1 MSTINEW
8 FKDDPSEVGAA
19 LANASDEDL
28 AATLGKKAG
37 EILFELR
44 QSMPTPPDKES
55 LKQLRDL
62 ADRTSHDYLMAALKA
77 ARPADAV
84 LSEEGADDLLRLKAT
99 RTWIVDPL
107 DGTNEYGLGRW
118 DFAVHVA
125 LWVTPSPN
133 GTVDSI
139 DQSQGALKLGVVA
152 MPSRDLV
159 MRSDATFAEIAEKQ
173 PGDPWRLVVSRSR
186 PPSTLA
192 EMLQQVEASTNR
204 PMEILDVGSVGAK
217 VGEIIAG
224 RADAYV
230 HTTGFYEW
238 DVAAPAA
245 VARAAGLHVSH
256 VDGSPLKLNR
266 ENPRVENLLV
276 ARPDLAPV
284 LLQTFRT

>member
-1 MSTINEW
+1 MSEASSRW
-8 FKDDPSEVGAA
+8 FADDPIGIGRQLSS
-19 LANASDEDL
+19 ASDVEL
-28 AATLGKKAG
+28 AAVVAERAG
-37 EILFELR
+37 EILYRLR
-44 QSMPTPPDKES
+44 QEKPTTPNKES
-55 LKQLRDL
+55 LRELRDL
-62 ADRTSHDYLMAALKA
+62 ADRVSHDYLMATLGA
-77 ARPADAV
+77 ARPLDAI
-84 LSEEGADDLLRLKAT
+84 LSEEGADDLARLAND

-125 LWVTPSPN
+125 LWQR
-133 GTVDSI
+133 GEL
-139 DQSQGALKLGVVA
+139 ALGVVA

-159 MRSDATFAEIAEKQ
+159 LRSDGEFSSLKPKAAGE
-173 PGDPWRLVVSRSR
+173 PWRLVVSRTR
-186 PPSTLA
+186 PPANLA
-192 EMLQQVEASTNR
+192 EVLEAVKTRTGR

-256 VDGSPLKLNR
+256 VDGSQLSLNK
-266 ENPRVENLLV
+266 ENPKVSNLLV
-276 ARPDLAPV
+276 ARPELAKV
-284 LLQTFRT
+284 LLDLDIA

>member
-1 MSTINEW
+1 MTELSKW
-8 FKDDPSEVGAA
+8 FKDDPNEVGS
-19 LANASDEDL
+19 LLRDASDEDV
-28 AATLGKKAG
+28 AATLGQKAG

-44 QSMPTPPDKES
+44 RALPTPPDKDS
-55 LKQLRDL
+55 LKELRDL
-62 ADRTSHDYLMAALKA
+62 ADRTSHDYLMAALNA
-77 ARPADAV
+77 ARPGDAI

-99 RTWIVDPL
+99 RTWIIDPL

-118 DFAVHVA
+118 DFAVHIA

-133 GTVDSI
+133 GAIDSI
-139 DQSQGALKLGVVA
+139 DQSSGALKLGVVA

-159 MRSDATFAEIAEKQ
+159 MRSDATFAEIPEKSG
-173 PGDPWRLVVSRSR
+173 GDAWRLVVSRSR

-192 EMLQQVEASTNR
+192 EMLKQVEAETGR

-245 VARAAGLHVSH
+245 VAKAAGLHVSH
-256 VDGSPLKLNR
+256 VDGSEVKLNR